1 MCSTKEIKTRRNL
14 MKTVVLN
21 SGYEMP
27 VLGLGTWPLKGNE
40 CTEVVKTALQLGYRH
55 IDTAA
60 DYQNHADIGRALQES
75 DIERSDLFITSKVSR
90 GDLHYDDFLRA
101 TERILAELAVD
112 YLDLLLIHWPNK
124 EIPLEETLRAMARLQ
139 EEGKVRSLGVSN
151 FTQAHIRQAMRA
163 FPDLISVNQVEF
175 HPYLYQKELLNF
187 CREHHIVLTAYS
199 PLAQGRIFKDQ
210 RVKELT
216 DKYGFSPSQLVLK
229 WLLDKGIVVIPK
241 ASSPGHLK
249 DNLDVLDLDIDA
261 KVLGVLDGL
270 NENMRLIFPDFHE
283 FDLE

>member
-1 MCSTKEIKTRRNL
+1 

-27 VLGLGTWPLKGNE
+27 VLGLGTWPLKGDE

-60 DYQNHADIGRALQES
+60 DYENHKDIGRALQES
-75 DIERSDLFITSKVSR
+75 GLERSELFITSKVSR
-90 GDLHYDDFLRA
+90 GDLRYDDFLQA
-101 TERILAELAVD
+101 AQRILAELAVD

-124 EIPLEETLRAMARLQ
+124 EIPMEETLRAMARLK

-151 FTQAHIRQAMRA
+151 FTEAHIRKAMDI

-175 HPYLYQKELLNF
+175 HPYLYQKGLLDF
-187 CREHHIVLTAYS
+187 CRAHDIVLTAYS
-199 PLAQGRIFKDQ
+199 PLAQGKIFRDERI
-210 RVKELT
+210 RTLT
-216 DKYGFSPSQLVLK
+216 EKYGFSAAQLVLK
-229 WLLDKGIVVIPK
+229 WLMEKGIVVIPK
-241 ASSPGHLK
+241 ASSPKHLQ
-249 DNLDVLDLDIDA
+249 DNLAVLNLEIEPEVLAELD
-261 KVLGVLDGL
+261 KM
-270 NENMRLIFPDFHE
+270 NENLRLILPSFHE

>member
-1 MCSTKEIKTRRNL
+1 
-14 MKTVVLN
+14 MKSVVLK

-27 VLGLGTWPLKGNE
+27 VLGLGTWPLKGAE

-60 DYQNHADIGRALQES
+60 DYENHADVGRALQES

-175 HPYLYQKELLNF
+175 HPYLYQKELLDF

>member
-1 MCSTKEIKTRRNL
+1 
-14 MKTVVLN
+14 
-21 SGYEMP
+21 
-27 VLGLGTWPLKGNE
+27 
-40 CTEVVKTALQLGYRH
+40 
-55 IDTAA
+55 
-60 DYQNHADIGRALQES
+60 
-75 DIERSDLFITSKVSR
+75 
-90 GDLHYDDFLRA
+90 
-101 TERILAELAVD
+101 
-112 YLDLLLIHWPNK
+112 
-124 EIPLEETLRAMARLQ
+124 
-139 EEGKVRSLGVSN
+139 
-151 FTQAHIRQAMRA
+151 
-163 FPDLISVNQVEF
+163 VEF
-175 HPYLYQKELLNF
+175 HPYLYQKELLDF

-216 DKYGFSPSQLVLK
+216 DKYGFSAAQLVLK
-229 WLLDKGIVVIPK
+229 WLLEKGIVVIPK